1 MKTITELMMR
11 RREDEGKGRL
21 SKEQDLDDERVRIR
35 DGNGDSSVTAA
46 GKPSLEAKLL
56 REHFLQVDCDR
67 QLLIIRKAH
76 MTATPNTAV
85 PQKRKKFCCKD

>member
-11 RREDEGKGRL
+11 RREDERKGRL

-46 GKPSLEAKLL
+46 GKPSLEANTFCKLIVTGSCSL
-56 REHFLQVDCDR
+56 FERH
-67 QLLIIRKAH
+67 I
-76 MTATPNTAV
+76 
-85 PQKRKKFCCKD
+85 